1 MPSPRAAPFLPLFL
15 RELRVLLSR
24 WHLWAALA
32 AVALVQAALFFG
44 AAPLEGAQPALV
56 VALAAAW
63 CCALPLVIA
72 CGACEDRGAGAALLM
87 QLGHGPTRQG
97 AARLGAALLGAL
109 VLSLPTLG
117 TLGLLVAKGAAPSP
131 GAVTLAL
138 LLLVA
143 ALGGAAALW
152 LAALLEDTGFTALA
166 TLLLS
171 AAALWLDA
179 RGGLEVLRAAREGAV
194 SISSLAALAVLAGAV
209 FVLAALQASPVASGE
224 RVVVRSLLTLAV
236 GGALLAVA
244 SRVPGRLG
252 ELAAL
257 DVKARAAQATSLGEL
272 RGAALALGGAVFVV
286 ALILAWRRRA

>member
-1 MPSPRAAPFLPLFL
+1 MPSPRAAPLLPLFL
-15 RELRVLLSR
+15 RELRALLSR

-32 AVALVQAALFFG
+32 AVALVQAALFG
-44 AAPLEGAQPALV
+44 SAAPLEGAQPSLV
-56 VALAAAW
+56 VGLAAAW
-63 CCALPLVIA
+63 CCALPLVLA
-72 CGACEDRGAGAALLM
+72 CAACEDRGAGAALLL
-87 QLGHGPTRQG
+87 QLGHGPARQG

-117 TLGLLVAKGAAPSP
+117 TLGLLVAKGAAPAL

-138 LLLVA
+138 LLLAA
-143 ALGGAAALW
+143 ALGCVAALW

-166 TLLLS
+166 TLLMS

-179 RGGLEVLRAAREGAV
+179 RGGLEVVRAAREGTV
-194 SISSLAALAVLAGAV
+194 SISVLASLAVLAGAV

-224 RVVVRSLLTLAV
+224 RVVVRSLVTLAV

-252 ELAAL
+252 ELGAL
-257 DVKARAAQATSLGEL
+257 DVKARAAQATALGEL
-272 RGAALALGGAVFVV
+272 RGAALALGAAIFLLS
-286 ALILAWRRRA
+286 LILAWRRRA